1 MQFIKTLK
9 QQGCSFALDD
19 FGSGLSSFAYLI
31 SLPVDYVKIDGFFV
45 KDVVSD
51 PVDLA
56 MVKAINDM
64 AHAMGKLTIA
74 EFVEDSE
81 ILEKLVDLG
90 VDYVQG
96 YGIAQPAPL
105 IHESGQ

>member
-1 MQFIKTLK
+1 
-9 QQGCSFALDD
+9 
-19 FGSGLSSFAYLI
+19 
-31 SLPVDYVKIDGFFV
+31 
-45 KDVVSD
+45 
-51 PVDLA
+51 

>member
-19 FGSGLSSFAYLI
+19 FGSGLSSFAYLK

-96 YGIAQPAPL
+96 YGIAQPVPL